1 MAAAPGSCPRPRVFP
16 PSVASDLPSAASATI
31 TICDSPPSEGS
42 AAKADGA
49 PESTATPGARSST
62 PIRTSS
68 HDVTDA
74 PDGASIHTTDGRV
87 KNPVPSKLKGKADN
101 KNGNFGVMHID
112 INSSQAAL
120 RNAAA
125 KRTSE
130 ETEAAARLANMRG
143 YQSIKRSK
151 LAWIPPSESDPRS
164 SAPAYGAS
172 QNGYLNASYSLPA
185 RPLGPLPHE
194 AKAEQARLLTLLRSL
209 NPVVVVDQLCK
220 ALAYFGGIP
229 GAPSSHDAVFPES
242 GHNNGQGSIF
252 VGWVAEIFPPVEGNP
267 SAVAPHPSLQSADII
282 SAAAAA
288 VAATAEAPASSQ
300 PPVLSHSATAPPAQ
314 PISTDSASDLPP
326 SLPLHPSETQS
337 TATVTPIK
345 RPRGRPK
352 GSKSSKP
359 RIDKGIKK
367 SDTVQHSSSQVDPV
381 GSQNALGLPQSEQNR
396 GPEGSNEQSRDGLAH
411 PAYHTDITAHLDP
424 DSSIMSTPGTG
435 KKRGRP
441 KGSKNRPKSTPE
453 AGQTATDSPHSLL
466 PASTTSNPIA
476 QSPLSHKATGSQNNI
491 PSFAN
496 TMPPRAEQQQLPS
509 PTLPEN
515 AVPQHTAHMT
525 VRAPQTSQ
533 TTTIP
538 AVSSWAGSGM
548 QSLDQF
554 RSINNHSHLK
564 KRKVGDPAQVARDS
578 LSAITAP
585 DPSSHMRRSDE
596 TPLQMAASDQTNMK
610 RRRVSRESL
619 QNPMF
624 NNMDSQSGRVGMTT
638 SPILNN
644 SYNSISQAIAT
655 SSFDSQLSGT
665 IRKNSGP
672 QHLQHHHP
680 QRSPTQPQPQGQSL
694 QNQQQPQQFASQR
707 PQQQQNAGMRPPP
720 QLQQGGHMPPGSSR
734 PRGPGQMYSSSPT
747 SMTSQG
753 FYAQT
758 RQLPGQLGHVTSGN
772 NSFTRGTGSGPT
784 SQFGSSNM
792 ARQSSDDARAVTL
805 SQQASL
811 AISRSHSGQQQ
822 TPTARHPS
830 SGFTNGQ
837 QVPATSSS
845 APTTSSLS
853 QFQPF
858 SEHSYLDMDYGLNE
872 RDVQDSA
879 AAFGDST
886 QLEAALVEPN
896 IRERLYQAMN
906 RQ

>member
-1 MAAAPGSCPRPRVFP
+1 MAAAP
-16 PSVASDLPSAASATI
+16 ASATLAI
-31 TICDSPPSEGS
+31 SDSPPPGNSPVKVDAATESSAIPGPPSE
-42 AAKADGA
+42 
-49 PESTATPGARSST
+49 T
-62 PIRTSS
+62 PIRTSN
-68 HDVTDA
+68 HDVTEI

-172 QNGYLNASYSLPA
+172 QNGYLNAPYPLPA

-209 NPVVVVDQLCK
+209 NPLVVVDQLCK

-229 GAPSSHDAVFPES
+229 GAPSSHDFVFPES
-242 GHNNGQGSIF
+242 QRNNGQGSIF

-267 SAVAPHPSLQSADII
+267 TAIAPHPSLQSAEIA
-282 SAAAAA
+282 SAASAA
-288 VAATAEAPASSQ
+288 VAVASSDLPASSQ
-300 PPVLSHSATAPPAQ
+300 PSALSHTATAPPAQ
-314 PISTDSASDLPP
+314 PPSTDTAAEAPKPP
-326 SLPLHPSETQS
+326 ETQNAPA
-337 TATVTPIK
+337 ATPVK

-367 SDTVQHSSSQVDPV
+367 SDLAHHHASSQAN
-381 GSQNALGLPQSEQNR
+381 GQGSHNALNLSQNDQTSSEQRN
-396 GPEGSNEQSRDGLAH
+396 GLH
-411 PAYHTDITAHLDP
+411 NPAFPGDIPAHLDP
-424 DSSIMSTPGTG
+424 DSSIVSTPGTG

-441 KGSKNRPKSTPE
+441 KGSKNRPKNTPD
-453 AGQTATDSPHSLL
+453 ASQAATATDASQNLL
-466 PASTTSNPIA
+466 PASTGSNPIA
-476 QSPLSHKATGSQNNI
+476 PSPLSHKSTGSLNNI
-491 PSFAN
+491 PSYAN
-496 TMPPRAEQQQLPS
+496 SMPSRPDQQQQQQQNPS
-509 PTLPEN
+509 PTMQDS
-515 AVPQHTAHMT
+515 AVGQHGGHMAA
-525 VRAPQTSQ
+525 RNPQTSQ
-533 TTTIP
+533 TASIP
-538 AVSSWAGSGM
+538 AVSSWAGSGI
-548 QSLDQF
+548 QALDQY
-554 RSINNHSHLK
+554 RSANNHTHPK

-578 LSAITAP
+578 LSALAAP
-585 DPSSHMRRSDE
+585 DASSQMRHGDE
-596 TPLQMAASDQTNMK
+596 TSLQMAPTDSAAMK
-610 RRRVSRESL
+610 RRRVSRESM

-624 NNMDSQSGRVGMTT
+624 SNIDTQSGRVGMNT

-644 SYNSISQAIAT
+644 NYNSISQAMAT
-655 SSFDSQLSGT
+655 NNFDSQLASAAV
-665 IRKNSGP
+665 RKASTQ
-672 QHLQHHHP
+672 QHLQQQQQHHP
-680 QRSPTQPQPQGQSL
+680 QRSPTQAQGQNANQSL
-694 QNQQQPQQFASQR
+694 QNQQQPQQFTPQR
-707 PQQQQNAGMRPPP
+707 PQQQQNPGMRPP
-720 QLQQGGHMPPGSSR
+720 QLQQGGHMGPGSSR
-734 PRGPGQMYSSSPT
+734 PRPGQMYGNSPT
-747 SMTSQG
+747 GMTSQG

-758 RQLPGQLGHVTSGN
+758 RQLPGQLGHVTGGGGGGGGS
-772 NSFTRGTGSGPT
+772 SFGRATGSGQA

-792 ARQSSDDARAVTL
+792 ARQSSDDRAVSL

-811 AISRSHSGQQQ
+811 AISRSQAGQQQ

-837 QVPATSSS
+837 QAPATSASV
-845 APTTSSLS
+845 PTTSSLS
-853 QFQPF
+853 QFQNF
-858 SEHSYLDMDYGLNE
+858 AEHSYLDMDYGLNE
-872 RDVQDSA
+872 RDVQDAA

-886 QLEAALVEPN
+886 QLEAALAEGS
-896 IRERLYQAMN
+896 IRERLYQVMTN

>member
-1 MAAAPGSCPRPRVFP
+1 MAAAP
-16 PSVASDLPSAASATI
+16 ASATLAM
-31 TICDSPPSEGS
+31 CDSPTPGDSP
-42 AAKADGA
+42 AKADA
-49 PESTATPGARSST
+49 ATESSATPGPPSET

-68 HDVTDA
+68 HDVTEV

-151 LAWIPPSESDPRS
+151 LAWNPPSDSDPRS

-172 QNGYLNASYSLPA
+172 QNGYLNAAYPLPA
-185 RPLGPLPHE
+185 RSLGPLPHE

-229 GAPSSHDAVFPES
+229 GAPSAHDLVFPES
-242 GHNNGQGSIF
+242 QQNNGQGSVF

-267 SAVAPHPSLQSADII
+267 AAIAPHPSLQSADII

-288 VAATAEAPASSQ
+288 VAVTSSDVPASSQ
-300 PPVLSHSATAPPAQ
+300 PSTLSHPATAPAAQ
-314 PISTDSASDLPP
+314 PTSTDSAAEAPK
-326 SLPLHPSETQS
+326 PSETQNAPA
-337 TATVTPIK
+337 ATPVK

-367 SDTVQHSSSQVDPV
+367 SDLAHQQQQQQHHASSQADGLGPHNALNL
-381 GSQNALGLPQSEQNR
+381 SQNEQGSSEQRN
-396 GPEGSNEQSRDGLAH
+396 GVHN
-411 PAYHTDITAHLDP
+411 PAFPGDMSAHLDP

-441 KGSKNRPKSTPE
+441 KGSKNRPKNTPD
-453 AGQTATDSPHSLL
+453 ASQGAAATDGSHNLL
-466 PASTTSNPIA
+466 PASSSSNPIA
-476 QSPLSHKATGSQNNI
+476 PSPLSHKSTGSLNHI
-491 PSFAN
+491 SSFGN
-496 TMPPRAEQQQLPS
+496 TMPPRTDQHQHQHQQQNPS
-509 PTLPEN
+509 PTMQESAAGQHGGHM
-515 AVPQHTAHMT
+515 AVPN
-525 VRAPQTSQ
+525 PQTSQ
-533 TTTIP
+533 TTSIP

-548 QSLDQF
+548 PSLDQY
-554 RSINNHSHLK
+554 RSTNSHAHLK
-564 KRKVGDPAQVARDS
+564 KRKIGDPAQVARDS
-578 LSAITAP
+578 LSAIAAP
-585 DPSSHMRRSDE
+585 DASSQMRHSDE
-596 TPLQMAASDQTNMK
+596 TSLQMAASDPAAMK

-624 NNMDSQSGRVGMTT
+624 SNMDTQSGRVGMNT

-644 SYNSISQAIAT
+644 SYSNISQAMAT
-655 SSFDSQLSGT
+655 NNFDSQLASAAV
-665 IRKNSGP
+665 RKASTQ
-672 QHLQHHHP
+672 QHLQQQHHP
-680 QRSPTQPQPQGQSL
+680 QRSPTQAQGQSVGQSL
-694 QNQQQPQQFASQR
+694 QNQQQPQQFTPQR
-707 PQQQQNAGMRPPP
+707 PQQQNQGMRPP

-734 PRGPGQMYSSSPT
+734 PRPGQMYGNSPT
-747 SMTSQG
+747 GMTSQG
-753 FYAQT
+753 FYTQT
-758 RQLPGQLGHVTSGN
+758 RQLPGQLGHVTSGG
-772 NSFTRGTGSGPT
+772 SFARGSGSGQP
-784 SQFGSSNM
+784 SPFGPSHM
-792 ARQSSDDARAVTL
+792 ARQSSDDRAVSL

-811 AISRSHSGQQQ
+811 AISRSQAGQQQ

-837 QVPATSSS
+837 QVPATSAS

-853 QFQPF
+853 QFQTF
-858 SEHSYLDMDYGLNE
+858 AEHSYLDMDYGLNE
-872 RDVQDSA
+872 RDVQDAA

-886 QLEAALVEPN
+886 QLEAALAEGN
-896 IRERLYQAMN
+896 IRERLYQAMTN

>member
-1 MAAAPGSCPRPRVFP
+1 MAAAP
-16 PSVASDLPSAASATI
+16 ASATLA
-31 TICDSPPSEGS
+31 ICESPQPGDSP
-42 AAKADGA
+42 AKADA
-49 PESTATPGARSST
+49 ALESSATPGPRSST

-151 LAWIPPSESDPRS
+151 LAWIPPAEPDPRS
-164 SAPAYGAS
+164 SAPVYGAS
-172 QNGYLNASYSLPA
+172 QNGYLNPSYPLPP
-185 RPLGPLPHE
+185 RNLGPLPHE

-229 GAPSSHDAVFPES
+229 GAPSSHDSGFPES

-267 SAVAPHPSLQSADII
+267 SAIAPHPSLQSDIV

-288 VAATAEAPASSQ
+288 VAAASDMPASTQ
-300 PPVLSHSATAPPAQ
+300 PPTLSHSATAPAAAPS
-314 PISTDSASDLPP
+314 STDAAAEP
-326 SLPLHPSETQS
+326 SQPSEAQNA
-337 TATVTPIK
+337 TATPIK

-367 SDTVQHSSSQVDPV
+367 SDMAHHPSSQADAL
-381 GSQNALGLPQSEQNR
+381 GSQNTLSLSQ
-396 GPEGSNEQSRDGLAH
+396 PEPGSSEQSRAGLVN
-411 PAYHTDITAHLDP
+411 PTYHADISAHLDP

-441 KGSKNRPKSTPE
+441 KGSKNRPKNTPDASQAAAE
-453 AGQTATDSPHSLL
+453 TSNGLL
-466 PASTTSNPIA
+466 PASTTSNPVA
-476 QSPLSHKATGSQNNI
+476 PSPLSHKTTGSLNNI
-491 PSFAN
+491 SSFAN
-496 TMPPRAEQQQLPS
+496 TMPPRIEQQQHPS
-509 PTLPEN
+509 PTMQDN
-515 AVPQHTAHMT
+515 AVAQHSGHMA
-525 VRAPQTSQ
+525 VRNPQTSQ
-533 TTTIP
+533 TNAMP
-538 AVSSWAGSGM
+538 AVSSWAGSAI
-548 QSLDQF
+548 QTLDPY
-554 RSINNHSHLK
+554 RSINNHPHLK
-564 KRKVGDPAQVARDS
+564 KRKVGDPVQMARDS
-578 LSAITAP
+578 LSAIAAP
-585 DPSSHMRRSDE
+585 DVSSQIRHNDEPS
-596 TPLQMAASDQTNMK
+596 LQMASSDPNSMK

-619 QNPMF
+619 QNPMY
-624 NNMDSQSGRVGMTT
+624 NNIDSQSGRVGMTT

-644 SYNSISQAIAT
+644 AYNSISQAMAANN
-655 SSFDSQLSGT
+655 FDSQLASAAV
-665 IRKNSGP
+665 RKASSQ
-672 QHLQHHHP
+672 QHLQQQHHS
-680 QRSPTQPQPQGQSL
+680 QRSPTQPQNQNQSQSL
-694 QNQQQPQQFASQR
+694 QNQQQSQQFTPQRPPQQST
-707 PQQQQNAGMRPPP
+707 GMRPPP
-720 QLQQGGHMPPGSSR
+720 QLQQGGHMPPGASR
-734 PRGPGQMYSSSPT
+734 SRGPGQMYGNSST
-747 SMTSQG
+747 NMTSQG
-753 FYAQT
+753 FYPQT
-758 RQLPGQLGHVTSGN
+758 RQLPGQLGHVPGAGG
-772 NSFTRGTGSGPT
+772 SFARGTSSGQA
-784 SQFGSSNM
+784 SQFGSSTM
-792 ARQSSDDARAVTL
+792 ARQSSDETRAANL

-811 AISRSHSGQQQ
+811 AISRSQSGQQQ
-822 TPTARHPS
+822 TATARHSS

-837 QVPATSSS
+837 QQVPATSAS

-853 QFQPF
+853 QFQTF
-858 SEHSYLDMDYGLNE
+858 AEHSYLDMDYGLNE
-872 RDVQDSA
+872 RDVQDAA

-886 QLEAALVEPN
+886 QLEAALAAEPSM
-896 IRERLYQAMN
+896 RERMYQVMAN

>member
-1 MAAAPGSCPRPRVFP
+1 MAAAPGS
-16 PSVASDLPSAASATI
+16 
-31 TICDSPPSEGS
+31 SPPSATLAICESPPPEGS
-42 AAKADGA
+42 PAKPDAAL
-49 PESTATPGARSST
+49 ETSATPGPRSST

-151 LAWIPPSESDPRS
+151 LAWNPPSETDPRS

-172 QNGYLNASYSLPA
+172 QNGYLNPSYPLPA
-185 RPLGPLPHE
+185 RTLGPLPHE

-229 GAPSSHDAVFPES
+229 GAPSSQDASFPES

-267 SAVAPHPSLQSADII
+267 SAIAPHPSLQSDIV

-288 VAATAEAPASSQ
+288 VAVASDMPLSSQSLNLSHPATAAPAPSSSTDAAAE
-300 PPVLSHSATAPPAQ
+300 PSHSSEAQNATA
-314 PISTDSASDLPP
+314 
-326 SLPLHPSETQS
+326 
-337 TATVTPIK
+337 ATPVK

-367 SDTVQHSSSQVDPV
+367 SDMAHHSSGQVDAL
-381 GSQNALGLPQSEQNR
+381 GSQNTLNLSQADQ
-396 GPEGSNEQSRDGLAH
+396 GSGEQSRNGLAN
-411 PAYHTDITAHLDP
+411 PTYHTDMSTQLDP
-424 DSSIMSTPGTG
+424 NSSIMSTPGTG

-441 KGSKNRPKSTPE
+441 KGSKNRPKSTSE
-453 AGQTATDSPHSLL
+453 AGQAATDSPHSLL
-466 PASTTSNPIA
+466 PTSTTSNPVA
-476 QSPLSHKATGSQNNI
+476 PSPLSHKTTGSLNNL
-491 PSFAN
+491 STFAN
-496 TMPPRAEQQQLPS
+496 TMPPRADQQQHPS
-509 PTLPEN
+509 PTIQEN
-515 AVPQHTAHMT
+515 AVAQHAGHMAM
-525 VRAPQTSQ
+525 RAPQTSQ
-533 TTTIP
+533 TNTIP
-538 AVSSWAGSGM
+538 AVSSWAGPGM
-548 QSLDQF
+548 SASLDQF
-554 RSINNHSHLK
+554 RSINSHSHLK
-564 KRKVGDPAQVARDS
+564 KRKVGDPVQVARDS
-578 LSAITAP
+578 LSAIAAP
-585 DPSSHMRRSDE
+585 DVSSQIRHGDE
-596 TPLQMAASDQTNMK
+596 TSLQMGASDPSNMK

-624 NNMDSQSGRVGMTT
+624 NNIDSQSGRVGMTT
-638 SPILNN
+638 SPVLNN
-644 SYNSISQAIAT
+644 SYNSISQAMAT
-655 SSFDSQLSGT
+655 NSFDNQLANASV
-665 IRKNSGP
+665 RKASTQ
-672 QHLQHHHP
+672 QHLQQQHHP
-680 QRSPTQPQPQGQSL
+680 QRSPTQPQSQSQNQSL
-694 QNQQQPQQFASQR
+694 QNQQQSQQFTPQR
-707 PQQQQNAGMRPPP
+707 PQQQNTGMRPPP
-720 QLQQGGHMPPGSSR
+720 QLHQGGHMPGAPR
-734 PRGPGQMYSSSPT
+734 PRGPGQMYGNSPT
-747 SMTSQG
+747 NMASQG

-758 RQLPGQLGHVTSGN
+758 RQLPGQLGHVTSGG
-772 NSFTRGTGSGPT
+772 SFARGTSSGQA
-784 SQFGSSNM
+784 SQFGTSNM
-792 ARQSSDDARAVTL
+792 ARQSSDDARAASL

-811 AISRSHSGQQQ
+811 AISRSQSGQQH

-830 SGFTNGQ
+830 TGFTNGQ
-837 QVPATSSS
+837 QVPATSAA

-853 QFQPF
+853 QFQSF
-858 SEHSYLDMDYGLNE
+858 AEHSYLDMDYGLNE
-872 RDVQDSA
+872 RDVQDAA

-886 QLEAALVEPN
+886 QLEAALAEPN
-896 IRERLYQAMN
+896 MRERLYQAMTN

>member
-1 MAAAPGSCPRPRVFP
+1 MAAAP
-16 PSVASDLPSAASATI
+16 ASATLAI
-31 TICDSPPSEGS
+31 SNSPPPGDSPAKPD
-42 AAKADGA
+42 AAT
-49 PESTATPGARSST
+49 ESSATPGPQSET

-68 HDVTDA
+68 HDVTDV

-164 SAPAYGAS
+164 SAPAYGAT
-172 QNGYLNASYSLPA
+172 QNGYLNTAYPLPA
-185 RPLGPLPHE
+185 RALGPLPHE

-209 NPVVVVDQLCK
+209 NPLVVVDQLCK

-229 GAPSSHDAVFPES
+229 GAPSSHDCVFPES
-242 GHNNGQGSIF
+242 QRNNGQGSIF

-267 SAVAPHPSLQSADII
+267 TAIAPHPSLQSAEIV

-288 VAATAEAPASSQ
+288 VAVASSDMPASSQ
-300 PPVLSHSATAPPAQ
+300 PSTLSHPATAPPAQ
-314 PISTDSASDLPP
+314 PTSTDPAAGASKPP
-326 SLPLHPSETQS
+326 EAQNAPA
-337 TATVTPIK
+337 ATPVK

-367 SDTVQHSSSQVDPV
+367 SDLAHHHASSQAD
-381 GSQNALGLPQSEQNR
+381 GHGSHNALNLSQNEPGSSEQRNGLPN
-396 GPEGSNEQSRDGLAH
+396 
-411 PAYHTDITAHLDP
+411 PAFPGDISAHLDP
-424 DSSIMSTPGTG
+424 DSSIVSTPGTG

-441 KGSKNRPKSTPE
+441 KGSKNRPKNTPD
-453 AGQTATDSPHSLL
+453 ASQAAAATDAPQNLL
-466 PASTTSNPIA
+466 PAPATSNAIA
-476 QSPLSHKATGSQNNI
+476 PSPLSHKSTGSMNNI
-491 PSFAN
+491 SSFAN
-496 TMPPRAEQQQLPS
+496 TMPPRADQHQQQNPS
-509 PTLPEN
+509 PTMQEGA
-515 AVPQHTAHMT
+515 AVQHGGHMG
-525 VRAPQTSQ
+525 VRNPQTSQ
-533 TTTIP
+533 TASIP

-548 QSLDQF
+548 QSLDQY
-554 RSINNHSHLK
+554 RSANNHSHPK

-585 DPSSHMRRSDE
+585 DASSQMRHGDE
-596 TPLQMAASDQTNMK
+596 ASLQMATADSATMK

-619 QNPMF
+619 QNPIF
-624 NNMDSQSGRVGMTT
+624 SNIDTQSGRVGMNT

-644 SYNSISQAIAT
+644 SYNSISQAMAT
-655 SSFDSQLSGT
+655 NNFDSQLASAAV
-665 IRKNSGP
+665 RKASTQ
-672 QHLQHHHP
+672 QHLQQQQQQHHP
-680 QRSPTQPQPQGQSL
+680 QRSPTQAQGQNVGQSL
-694 QNQQQPQQFASQR
+694 QNQQQPQQFTSQR
-707 PQQQQNAGMRPPP
+707 PQQQNQGMRPP

-734 PRGPGQMYSSSPT
+734 PRPGQMYGNSPT
-747 SMTSQG
+747 GITSQG

-758 RQLPGQLGHVTSGN
+758 RQLPGQLGHVAGGGGGG
-772 NSFTRGTGSGPT
+772 SFARGAGSGQAA
-784 SQFGSSNM
+784 QFGPSSM
-792 ARQSSDDARAVTL
+792 ARQSSDDRAVNL
-805 SQQASL
+805 SQQAAL
-811 AISRSHSGQQQ
+811 AVSRSQAGQQQ

-837 QVPATSSS
+837 QVSATSTS
-845 APTTSSLS
+845 ASVPTTSSLS
-853 QFQPF
+853 QFQNF
-858 SEHSYLDMDYGLNE
+858 GEHSYLDMDYGLNE
-872 RDVQDSA
+872 RDVQDAA

-886 QLEAALVEPN
+886 QLEAALADGN
-896 IRERLYQAMN
+896 MRERLYQAMTN

>member
-1 MAAAPGSCPRPRVFP
+1 MAAAP
-16 PSVASDLPSAASATI
+16 ASATI
-31 TICDSPPSEGS
+31 IISDSPPPEDSV
-42 AAKADGA
+42 AKTEGA
-49 PESTATPGARSST
+49 PESSTTPGPTSST
-62 PIRTSS
+62 PIHSSS
-68 HDVTDA
+68 HDVTDV
-74 PDGASIHTTDGRV
+74 PDGASINTTDGRV

-164 SAPAYGAS
+164 STPAYGAS
-172 QNGYLNASYSLPA
+172 QNGYLNASYPLPA
-185 RPLGPLPHE
+185 RSLGPLPHE

-209 NPVVVVDQLCK
+209 NPMVVVDQLCK

-229 GAPSSHDAVFPES
+229 GAPTSHDGMFPES
-242 GHNNGQGSIF
+242 GQNNGQGSIF
-252 VGWVAEIFPPVEGNP
+252 VGWVSEIFPPVEGNP
-267 SAVAPHPSLQSADII
+267 TAMALHPSLQSAEIA
-282 SAAAAA
+282 SAAAGGI
-288 VAATAEAPASSQ
+288 VVTADASASSQ
-300 PPVLSHSATAPPAQ
+300 TPAPTHSATAPPAQ
-314 PISTDSASDLPP
+314 PSSADSTADLPAAAAAADAAP
-326 SLPLHPSETQS
+326 LSLPPLASAAGSHPSETQDF
-337 TATVTPIK
+337 AAVTPLK

-359 RIDKGIKK
+359 RVDKGARK
-367 SDTVQHSSSQVDPV
+367 SDAAQHSPGHIDAV
-381 GSQNALGLPQSEQNR
+381 GSQTSLSLSQSEHGR
-396 GPEGSNEQSRDGLAH
+396 GPDGYNDSSRNGLAN
-411 PAYHTDITAHLDP
+411 PAYHGDISAHLDP
-424 DSSIMSTPGTG
+424 DSGIMSTPGAG

-453 AGQTATDSPHSLL
+453 AGQAAADTPHALL

-476 QSPLSHKATGSQNNI
+476 PSPLSHKTTGSQSHF
-491 PSFAN
+491 PSFAS
-496 TMPPRAEQQQLPS
+496 TMPRRAEQQQHPS
-509 PTLPEN
+509 PTMHDN
-515 AVPQHTAHMT
+515 AAAQHTTHMA
-525 VRAPQTSQ
+525 VRTPQTSQ

-538 AVSSWAGSGM
+538 GVSSWAGSGM

-554 RSINNHSHLK
+554 HPLNNHSHMK
-564 KRKVGDPAQVARDS
+564 KRKVGDPAQLARDS

-585 DPSSHMRRSDE
+585 DPSSQMRHSDE
-596 TPLQMAASDQTNMK
+596 TSLQMGASDPTNMK

-624 NNMDSQSGRVGMTT
+624 SSIDSQSGRVGMTA
-638 SPILNN
+638 SPIMNN
-644 SYNSISQAIAT
+644 SYNSISQAMAT
-655 SSFDSQLSGT
+655 SSFDSQLSGGAV
-665 IRKNSGP
+665 RKAPGQ
-672 QHLQHHHP
+672 QHLQQQHHP
-680 QRSPTQPQPQGQSL
+680 QRSPTQPQPQSQSL
-694 QNQQQPQQFASQR
+694 QNQQPQQYAPQR
-707 PQQQQNAGMRPPP
+707 PQQQNTGMRPPP

-734 PRGPGQMYSSSPT
+734 PRGPSQMYGNSPT
-747 SMTSQG
+747 TSMASQG

-758 RQLPGQLGHVTSGN
+758 RQLPGQLGHVTSASA
-772 NSFTRGTGSGPT
+772 SFARGPSSGQT
-784 SQFGSSNM
+784 SHFGSSSM
-792 ARQSSDDARAVTL
+792 ARQSSDDARAVSL
-805 SQQASL
+805 SQHASL
-811 AISRSHSGQQQ
+811 AISRSQSGQQQ

-830 SGFTNGQ
+830 SAFTNGQ
-837 QVPATSSS
+837 QVPATSAS

-853 QFQPF
+853 QFQSF
-858 SEHSYLDMDYGLNE
+858 AEHSYLDMDYGLNE
-872 RDVQDSA
+872 RDVQDAA

>member
-1 MAAAPGSCPRPRVFP
+1 MAAAPGSFPRLVSVPPSLVVFP
-16 PSVASDLPSAASATI
+16 QTIPARVASDLLSAASATLA
-31 TICDSPPSEGS
+31 ICESPPPGDSP
-42 AAKADGA
+42 AKAEIA
-49 PESTATPGARSST
+49 LESSATPGPRSST

-74 PDGASIHTTDGRV
+74 PEGASIHTTDGRV

-112 INSSQAAL
+112 INSAQAAL

-151 LAWIPPSESDPRS
+151 LAWIPPTEPDPRS

-172 QNGYLNASYSLPA
+172 QNGFLNPSYPLPA
-185 RPLGPLPHE
+185 RSLGPLPHE

-229 GAPSSHDAVFPES
+229 GAPSSHDAAFPES

-252 VGWVAEIFPPVEGNP
+252 VGWVAEIFPP
-267 SAVAPHPSLQSADII
+267 SDIV

-288 VAATAEAPASSQ
+288 VAATTSDVPSSAQ
-300 PPVLSHSATAPPAQ
+300 PPTLSHSATAPAAP
-314 PISTDSASDLPP
+314 PSSTDAAAEPSQPSGTQDAAS
-326 SLPLHPSETQS
+326 
-337 TATVTPIK
+337 TPMK

-367 SDTVQHSSSQVDPV
+367 SDMAHHSSSQVDPL
-381 GSQNALGLPQSEQNR
+381 GSQNMLHLSQTEP
-396 GPEGSNEQSRDGLAH
+396 GSGEQSRNGLAN
-411 PAYHTDITAHLDP
+411 PSYHADMSTHLDP

-441 KGSKNRPKSTPE
+441 KGSKNRPKNTPE
-453 AGQTATDSPHSLL
+453 AGQAAADASQGLL
-466 PASTTSNPIA
+466 PTSTTSNPVA
-476 QSPLSHKATGSQNNI
+476 PSPLAHKTTGSLNNI
-491 PSFAN
+491 SSFAN
-496 TMPPRAEQQQLPS
+496 TMAPRAEQQQHPS
-509 PTLPEN
+509 PTMQEN
-515 AVPQHTAHMT
+515 AVAQHAGHMA
-525 VRAPQTSQ
+525 VRTPQTSQ
-533 TTTIP
+533 T
-538 AVSSWAGSGM
+538 
-548 QSLDQF
+548 
-554 RSINNHSHLK
+554 
-564 KRKVGDPAQVARDS
+564 
-578 LSAITAP
+578 SAIPGIRHDNEA
-585 DPSSHMRRSDE
+585 S
-596 TPLQMAASDQTNMK
+596 LQMAASDPNTMK

-624 NNMDSQSGRVGMTT
+624 SNIDSQSGRVGMTT

-644 SYNSISQAIAT
+644 AYNSISQVMAT
-655 SSFDSQLSGT
+655 NNFDNQLASAAVRKASSQ
-665 IRKNSGP
+665 
-672 QHLQHHHP
+672 QHLQQQHHP
-680 QRSPTQPQPQGQSL
+680 QRSPTQPQSQNQNQPL
-694 QNQQQPQQFASQR
+694 QNQQQPQQFTSQR
-707 PQQQQNAGMRPPP
+707 PQQQNTGMRPPP
-720 QLQQGGHMPPGSSR
+720 QLQQGGHMPPGAAR
-734 PRGPGQMYSSSPT
+734 PRGPGQMYGNSPT
-747 SMTSQG
+747 NMASQG
-753 FYAQT
+753 FYPQT
-758 RQLPGQLGHVTSGN
+758 RQLPGQLGHVAGGG
-772 NSFTRGTGSGPT
+772 SFARGTGSGQA

-792 ARQSSDDARAVTL
+792 ARQTSDEARAASL

-811 AISRSHSGQQQ
+811 AISRSQSGQQQ
-822 TPTARHPS
+822 AATARHPS

-837 QVPATSSS
+837 QVPATSAS

-853 QFQPF
+853 QFQTF
-858 SEHSYLDMDYGLNE
+858 AEHSYLDMDYGLNE
-872 RDVQDSA
+872 RDVQDAA

-886 QLEAALVEPN
+886 QLEAALAEPN
-896 IRERLYQAMN
+896 MRERLYQAMAN

>member
-1 MAAAPGSCPRPRVFP
+1 M
-16 PSVASDLPSAASATI
+16 
-31 TICDSPPSEGS
+31 
-42 AAKADGA
+42 
-49 PESTATPGARSST
+49 
-62 PIRTSS
+62 
-68 HDVTDA
+68 TDT

-164 SAPAYGAS
+164 SAPAYGPS
-172 QNGYLNASYSLPA
+172 QNGYLNPSYSLPA
-185 RPLGPLPHE
+185 RSLGPLPHE

-209 NPVVVVDQLCK
+209 NPLVVVDQLCK

-229 GAPSSHDAVFPES
+229 GAPSSHDAIFPES

-267 SAVAPHPSLQSADII
+267 SAIAPHPSLQSADII

-288 VAATAEAPASSQ
+288 VAVAASDMPASSQ
-300 PPVLSHSATAPPAQ
+300 PSTLSHSATAPPAQ
-314 PISTDSASDLPP
+314 PSSTDSATELS
-326 SLPLHPSETQS
+326 HPSETHNATDS
-337 TATVTPIK
+337 TPVK

-367 SDTVQHSSSQVDPV
+367 SDMAQHSSSQAD
-381 GSQNALGLPQSEQNR
+381 ALGSHSALSLSQSEQ
-396 GPEGSNEQSRDGLAH
+396 GSSEQSRNGLAN
-411 PAYHTDITAHLDP
+411 PAYHTDISTHLDP

-441 KGSKNRPKSTPE
+441 KGSKNRPKDTPE
-453 AGQTATDSPHSLL
+453 AGQAAADTPHSLL
-466 PASTTSNPIA
+466 PTSTSSNTIA
-476 QSPLSHKATGSQNNI
+476 PSPLSHKTTGSLNNI
-491 PSFAN
+491 SSFAN
-496 TMPPRAEQQQLPS
+496 TMPPRAEQQQHPS
-509 PTLPEN
+509 PTMQEN
-515 AVPQHTAHMT
+515 TVAQHAGHMAVRT
-525 VRAPQTSQ
+525 PQTSQ

-554 RSINNHSHLK
+554 RSINNHSHMK
-564 KRKVGDPAQVARDS
+564 KRKVGDPVQVARDS
-578 LSAITAP
+578 LSAIAAP
-585 DPSSHMRRSDE
+585 DASSQMRHGDE
-596 TPLQMAASDQTNMK
+596 TSLQMAASDPSNMK

-624 NNMDSQSGRVGMTT
+624 NSIDSQSGRVGMTT

-644 SYNSISQAIAT
+644 SYNNISQAMVT
-655 SSFDSQLSGT
+655 NSFDSQLASAAVRKVSGQ
-665 IRKNSGP
+665 
-672 QHLQHHHP
+672 QHLQQQHHP
-680 QRSPTQPQPQGQSL
+680 QRSPTQPQSQSQSQSQSL
-694 QNQQQPQQFASQR
+694 QNQQQPQQFTSQR
-707 PQQQQNAGMRPPP
+707 PQQQNPGMRPPP

-734 PRGPGQMYSSSPT
+734 PRGPGQMYGNSPT
-747 SMTSQG
+747 NMASQG
-753 FYAQT
+753 FYTQT
-758 RQLPGQLGHVTSGN
+758 RQLPGQLGHVTSGGG
-772 NSFTRGTGSGPT
+772 SFARGTGSGQT

-792 ARQSSDDARAVTL
+792 ARQSSEDARAVSL
-805 SQQASL
+805 SQQAQASL
-811 AISRSHSGQQQ
+811 AISRSQSGQQQ

-837 QVPATSSS
+837 QVPTTSAS

-853 QFQPF
+853 QFQTF
-858 SEHSYLDMDYGLNE
+858 AEHSYLDMDYGLNE
-872 RDVQDSA
+872 RDVQDAA

-886 QLEAALVEPN
+886 QLDVTMNEPN
-896 IRERLYQAMN
+896 IRDRLYHAMTSN

>member
-1 MAAAPGSCPRPRVFP
+1 MAAAP
-16 PSVASDLPSAASATI
+16 ASATLAI
-31 TICDSPPSEGS
+31 SDSPPPGNSPVKVDAATESSAIPGPPSE
-42 AAKADGA
+42 
-49 PESTATPGARSST
+49 T
-62 PIRTSS
+62 PIRTSN
-68 HDVTDA
+68 HDVTEI

-172 QNGYLNASYSLPA
+172 QNGYLNAPYPLPA

-209 NPVVVVDQLCK
+209 NPLVVVDQLCK

-229 GAPSSHDAVFPES
+229 GAPSSHDFVFPES
-242 GHNNGQGSIF
+242 QRNNGQGSIF

-267 SAVAPHPSLQSADII
+267 TAIAPHPSLQSAEIA
-282 SAAAAA
+282 SAASAA
-288 VAATAEAPASSQ
+288 VAVASSDLPASSQ
-300 PPVLSHSATAPPAQ
+300 PSALSHTATAPPAQ
-314 PISTDSASDLPP
+314 PPSTDTAAEAPKPP
-326 SLPLHPSETQS
+326 ETQNAPA
-337 TATVTPIK
+337 ATPVK

-367 SDTVQHSSSQVDPV
+367 SDLAHHHASSQAN
-381 GSQNALGLPQSEQNR
+381 GQGSHNALNLSQNDQTSSEQRN
-396 GPEGSNEQSRDGLAH
+396 GLH
-411 PAYHTDITAHLDP
+411 NPAFPGDIPAHLDP
-424 DSSIMSTPGTG
+424 DSSIVSTPGTG

-441 KGSKNRPKSTPE
+441 KGSKNRPKNTPD
-453 AGQTATDSPHSLL
+453 ASQAATATDASQHLL
-466 PASTTSNPIA
+466 PASTGSNPIA
-476 QSPLSHKATGSQNNI
+476 PSPLSHKSTGSLNNI
-491 PSFAN
+491 PSYAN
-496 TMPPRAEQQQLPS
+496 SMPSRPDQQQQQQQNPS
-509 PTLPEN
+509 PTMQAS
-515 AVPQHTAHMT
+515 AVGQHGGHMAA
-525 VRAPQTSQ
+525 RNPQTSQ
-533 TTTIP
+533 TASIP
-538 AVSSWAGSGM
+538 AVSSWAGSGI
-548 QSLDQF
+548 QALDQY
-554 RSINNHSHLK
+554 RSANNHTHPK

-578 LSAITAP
+578 LSALAAP
-585 DPSSHMRRSDE
+585 DASSQMRHGDE
-596 TPLQMAASDQTNMK
+596 TSLQMAPTDSAAMK
-610 RRRVSRESL
+610 RRRVSRESM

-624 NNMDSQSGRVGMTT
+624 SNIDTQSGRVGMST

-644 SYNSISQAIAT
+644 NYNSISQAMAT
-655 SSFDSQLSGT
+655 NNFDSQLASAAV
-665 IRKNSGP
+665 RKASTQ
-672 QHLQHHHP
+672 QHLQQQQQHHP
-680 QRSPTQPQPQGQSL
+680 QRSPTQAQGQNANQSL
-694 QNQQQPQQFASQR
+694 QNQQQPQQFTPQR
-707 PQQQQNAGMRPPP
+707 PQQQQNPGMRPP
-720 QLQQGGHMPPGSSR
+720 QLQQGGHMAPGSSR
-734 PRGPGQMYSSSPT
+734 PRPGPMYGNSPT
-747 SMTSQG
+747 GMTSQG

-758 RQLPGQLGHVTSGN
+758 RQLPGQLGHVTGGGGGGGGS
-772 NSFTRGTGSGPT
+772 SFGRATGSGQA

-792 ARQSSDDARAVTL
+792 ARQSSDDRAVSL

-811 AISRSHSGQQQ
+811 AISRSQAGQQQ

-837 QVPATSSS
+837 QAPATSASV
-845 APTTSSLS
+845 PTTSSLS
-853 QFQPF
+853 QFQNF
-858 SEHSYLDMDYGLNE
+858 AEHSYLDMDYGLNE
-872 RDVQDSA
+872 RDVQDAA

-886 QLEAALVEPN
+886 QLEAALAEGS
-896 IRERLYQAMN
+896 IRERLYQVMTN

>member
-1 MAAAPGSCPRPRVFP
+1 MAAAP
-16 PSVASDLPSAASATI
+16 ASATLA
-31 TICDSPPSEGS
+31 ICESPPPEDSPAKVE
-42 AAKADGA
+42 AAL
-49 PESTATPGARSST
+49 ESSATPGPRSST

-74 PDGASIHTTDGRV
+74 PEGASIHTTDGRV

-151 LAWIPPSESDPRS
+151 LAWIPPTETDPRS

-172 QNGYLNASYSLPA
+172 QNGYLNPSYPLPT
-185 RPLGPLPHE
+185 RNLGPLPHE

-229 GAPSSHDAVFPES
+229 GAPSSHDSGFPES

-267 SAVAPHPSLQSADII
+267 SAIAPHPSLQSDIV

-288 VAATAEAPASSQ
+288 VAVAASDIPSSTQ
-300 PPVLSHSATAPPAQ
+300 PPTLSHSATAPAAPSS
-314 PISTDSASDLPP
+314 STDVAADP
-326 SLPLHPSETQS
+326 SQLSETQNAA
-337 TATVTPIK
+337 TATPVK

-367 SDTVQHSSSQVDPV
+367 SDMAHHSSSQVDAL
-381 GSQNALGLPQSEQNR
+381 GSQNSLGLSQSE
-396 GPEGSNEQSRDGLAH
+396 PGSSEQTRNGLVH
-411 PAYHTDITAHLDP
+411 PAYHADISTHLDP

-441 KGSKNRPKSTPE
+441 KGSKNRPKNTPE
-453 AGQTATDSPHSLL
+453 AGQVTADTAHGLL
-466 PASTTSNPIA
+466 PASTTSNPVA
-476 QSPLSHKATGSQNNI
+476 PSPLSHKTTGSLNNI
-491 PSFAN
+491 SSFAN
-496 TMPPRAEQQQLPS
+496 TMPPRVEQQQHPS
-509 PTLPEN
+509 PTMQESVV
-515 AVPQHTAHMT
+515 AQHTGHMA
-525 VRAPQTSQ
+525 VRTPQTSQ
-533 TTTIP
+533 TNAIP
-538 AVSSWAGSGM
+538 AVSSWAGSAM

-564 KRKVGDPAQVARDS
+564 KRKVGDPVQVARDS

-585 DPSSHMRRSDE
+585 DVSSQIRHGDE
-596 TPLQMAASDQTNMK
+596 TSLQMAASDPNNMK

-624 NNMDSQSGRVGMTT
+624 NNIDSQSGRVGMTT

-644 SYNSISQAIAT
+644 TYNSISQAMAT
-655 SSFDSQLSGT
+655 NNFDSQLASAAV
-665 IRKNSGP
+665 RKASSQ
-672 QHLQHHHP
+672 QHLQQQHHP
-680 QRSPTQPQPQGQSL
+680 QRSPTQPQSQSQNQSL
-694 QNQQQPQQFASQR
+694 QTQQQSQQFTSQR
-707 PQQQQNAGMRPPP
+707 PQQTTGMRPPP
-720 QLQQGGHMPPGSSR
+720 QLQQGGHMPSGASR
-734 PRGPGQMYSSSPT
+734 SRGPGQMYGNSST
-747 SMTSQG
+747 NMASQG
-753 FYAQT
+753 FYGQT
-758 RQLPGQLGHVTSGN
+758 RQLPGQLGHVTSAGG
-772 NSFTRGTGSGPT
+772 SFARGASSGQA

-792 ARQSSDDARAVTL
+792 ARQSSDEARAASL

-811 AISRSHSGQQQ
+811 AISRSQSGQQQ

-837 QVPATSSS
+837 QVPATSAS

-853 QFQPF
+853 QFQTF
-858 SEHSYLDMDYGLNE
+858 AEHSYLDMDYGLNE
-872 RDVQDSA
+872 RDVQDAA

-886 QLEAALVEPN
+886 QLEAALAEPN
-896 IRERLYQAMN
+896 MRERLYQAMAN
-906 RQ
+906 R

>member
-1 MAAAPGSCPRPRVFP
+1 MAAAP
-16 PSVASDLPSAASATI
+16 ASATLAI
-31 TICDSPPSEGS
+31 SDSPPAGDSP
-42 AAKADGA
+42 AKADA
-49 PESTATPGARSST
+49 ATESSATPGPGSDA
-62 PIRTSS
+62 PVRTSS
-68 HDVTDA
+68 HDVTDL

-164 SAPAYGAS
+164 SAPAYGAP
-172 QNGYLNASYSLPA
+172 QNGYLNAAYPLPA

-209 NPVVVVDQLCK
+209 NPLVVVDQLCK

-229 GAPSSHDAVFPES
+229 GAPSSHDFVFPES
-242 GHNNGQGSIF
+242 QRNNGQGSIF

-267 SAVAPHPSLQSADII
+267 AAIAPHPSLQSAEIA

-288 VAATAEAPASSQ
+288 ADVAVASSDMPASTQPATLSQ
-300 PPVLSHSATAPPAQ
+300 PGSAPPAQ
-314 PISTDSASDLPP
+314 PTSTDAAAEASKPP
-326 SLPLHPSETQS
+326 ETQNAPA
-337 TATVTPIK
+337 ATPVK

-367 SDTVQHSSSQVDPV
+367 SDLAHHHASSQAD
-381 GSQNALGLPQSEQNR
+381 GHGSHSALNLSQNEQGSSDQRNGLHN
-396 GPEGSNEQSRDGLAH
+396 
-411 PAYHTDITAHLDP
+411 PAFPGDIPAHLDP
-424 DSSIMSTPGTG
+424 DSSMVSTPGTG

-441 KGSKNRPKSTPE
+441 KGSKNRPKNTPDASQAAPPASTD
-453 AGQTATDSPHSLL
+453 AAHSLL
-466 PASTTSNPIA
+466 PASTSSNPIA
-476 QSPLSHKATGSQNNI
+476 PSPLSHKSTGSLNNI
-491 PSFAN
+491 PSYAS
-496 TMPPRAEQQQLPS
+496 TMPSRTDQQQQQQNPS
-509 PTLPEN
+509 PTMQES
-515 AVPQHTAHMT
+515 AVGQHGGHMAM
-525 VRAPQTSQ
+525 RNPQTSQ
-533 TTTIP
+533 TASIP

-548 QSLDQF
+548 QSLDHY
-554 RSINNHSHLK
+554 RSANNHSHVK

-578 LSAITAP
+578 LSALAAP
-585 DPSSHMRRSDE
+585 DASSQMRHGDE
-596 TPLQMAASDQTNMK
+596 TSLQMAPTDSATMK
-610 RRRVSRESL
+610 RRRVSRESM

-624 NNMDSQSGRVGMTT
+624 SNIDAQSGRVGMNT

-644 SYNSISQAIAT
+644 NYNSISQAMAT
-655 SSFDSQLSGT
+655 NNFDSQLASAAV
-665 IRKNSGP
+665 RKVSTQ
-672 QHLQHHHP
+672 QHLQPQQQQQHHP
-680 QRSPTQPQPQGQSL
+680 QRSPTQAQGQNVGQSL
-694 QNQQQPQQFASQR
+694 QNQQQPQQFTPQR
-707 PQQQQNAGMRPPP
+707 AQQQNPGMRPP

-734 PRGPGQMYSSSPT
+734 PRQGQMYGNSPT
-747 SMTSQG
+747 GMTSQG

-758 RQLPGQLGHVTSGN
+758 RQLPGQLGHVTGG
-772 NSFTRGTGSGPT
+772 SFARGAGSGQA
-784 SQFGSSNM
+784 SQFGPSNM
-792 ARQSSDDARAVTL
+792 SRQSSDDRAVSL

-811 AISRSHSGQQQ
+811 AISRSQAGQQQ

-837 QVPATSSS
+837 QAPATSASV
-845 APTTSSLS
+845 PTTSSLS
-853 QFQPF
+853 QFQNF
-858 SEHSYLDMDYGLNE
+858 AEHSYLDMDYGLNE
-872 RDVQDSA
+872 RDVQDAA

-886 QLEAALVEPN
+886 QLEAALAEGN
-896 IRERLYQAMN
+896 IRERLYQAMTN